1 MLVFH
6 TYIYTWTLKKEKNGI
21 TILVLSD
28 TTHINKFVNLKFYS
42 VVPKQ
47 CTEKLFY
54 QSKKK
59 KKPVILSN
67 RVLRQKY
74 QAYNDD

>member
-59 KKPVILSN
+59 KKTSYIEQQGSPAKISSI
-67 RVLRQKY
+67 
-74 QAYNDD
+74 